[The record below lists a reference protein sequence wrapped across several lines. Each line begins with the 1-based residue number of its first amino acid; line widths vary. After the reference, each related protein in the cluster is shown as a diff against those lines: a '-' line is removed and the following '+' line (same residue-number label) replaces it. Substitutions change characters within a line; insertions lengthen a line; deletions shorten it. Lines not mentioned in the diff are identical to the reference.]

1 MMIENNH
8 PSLFPLARK
17 IVRSTLLSLA
27 FCLALSAAAAAQTYP
42 AAWPSDA
49 TFASCTKLGTAI
61 RDLRTDANDLTDGG
75 TGVNPDS
82 ADTYDGGARGSAGT
96 LTTVYYYYDSTNQ
109 VLFFRMRLLGDPRQS
124 GGLSNGT
131 WNVIFDTDGDGW
143 KEFFI
148 EVNGNSSPD
157 FINIYYGDTDQQ
169 DIPNGFT
176 CATNGQGRVWNQEIT
191 LGTHVRVTAIT
202 GGGFFLDYQVPLS
215 AFKDCSGTQ
224 LLGANTP
231 VQFIFTT
238 SQTTQN
244 PIQKD
249 LVGSGQYTMSDSK
262 FLPSADVT
270 LIGGLVSQVPLVT
283 SSAHTC
289 GAGTNFSPVTLTAT
303 VMDTLDVSGTG
314 GGATVVD
321 TISDVTFFYRR
332 DGSNTW
338 TQIASPVTSPASGT
352 INKWSV
358 SWNTSSLVAD
368 TYWIKVVVTD
378 SQGNVATDTVH
389 GVNLINCN
397 SVTYVDLVSFAATAD
412 ESGQVLLQWKTGYE
426 INNLGF
432 NIYREVAGKRA
443 RINPSILAGSALLA
457 GKAALTAGQ
466 SYAWADRLPGA
477 KEFAQYW
484 LEDVDLK
491 GKATLHGPVSP
502 VAGKLTAQAQALTLS
517 RLSSGPPAGGPRPA
531 ERQTVSAPPA
541 ESGGRARS
549 VLSAASGNGIETQWD
564 IASQAGVK
572 LMVRESGWYRVNQP
586 DLAAAGLD
594 VWRDSRFLQLYA
606 DGEEIPIVVN
616 GGRNGRLEP
625 ADSIE
630 FYGTG
635 IDTPSTDLHTYYLLY
650 GRQAGRRISPAP
662 AISGAQGRAR
672 SFPITTERKERSVYF
687 ITLKNG
693 DLDNWF
699 GPVITSEP
707 VEQPLTVKRLDRD
720 AADAALLEVAIQ
732 GVTSAESPTS
742 HVIKATLNGV
752 EVGTLNFD
760 GEARQV
766 SRMRVPSGVLR
777 DGENTLSL
785 QAQAGEM
792 DISVLDYVRLTYA
805 HTYMADDSRLL
816 FTLEGGEAVRV
827 GGFNDGKIR
836 IFDITDAAAPQEI
849 RGPVEARETDY
860 AMTIASPE
868 AGQRTLLA
876 LTPDQSLRPEA
887 IIANQPSS
895 WNRANQGADLL
906 IISHGS
912 FIPGLEP
919 LKRLRKTQGY
929 QVSVVDV
936 EDVYDE
942 FSYGAR
948 SPEAIKDFL
957 ARARSSWRRPPR
969 FVLLLGDASFDPK
982 NHLRLGD
989 WDLVPTKLIETAQME
1004 TASDDWLADFNADGV
1019 PDMAVG
1025 RLPARTPQEAAVMV
1039 GKVVSYEQSGRP
1051 EGVLLVADK
1060 NDGFDFER
1068 VSTGVKSLIPAGVP
1082 VREVLRSQLDDAAA
1096 GRQTVEGINR
1106 GPRVVNYLGH
1116 GSVQLWRGNL
1126 LTSSDAAALTNGEG
1140 LSLVVSMTCL
1150 NGFYHDPYLESLAES
1165 LIKSEHGGA
1174 VAVWASSTL
1183 TGPSS
1188 QSLMNREVIRQIFSA
1203 DSKGRGLTIGEATA
1217 RAKAAVADPDVRRSW
1232 ILFGDPTTR
1241 LK

>member
-1 MMIENNH
+1 MMIENNYS
-8 PSLFPLARK
+8 PLFTLAQK
-17 IVRSTLLSLA
+17 IVRVTLLPLI
-27 FCLALSAAAAAQTYP
+27 FCFALSAATSAQTYP

-49 TFASCTKLGTAI
+49 AFASCTKLGTAI

-82 ADTYDGGARGSAGT
+82 VDTYDGGARNSAGT
-96 LTTVYYYYDSTNQ
+96 LTTVYYYYDSVNE

-131 WNVIFDTDGDGW
+131 WDVIFDTDGDGW

-249 LVGSGQYTMSDSK
+249 LVGLGEYTMSSSK
-262 FLPSADVT
+262 LLPSADIT
-270 LIGGLVSQVPLVT
+270 LIGGLISQVPLVT

-289 GAGTNFSPVTLTAT
+289 GAGTNFSPITLTAT

-314 GGATVVD
+314 GSATVVD
-321 TISDVTFFYRR
+321 TTSNVTFFYRR
-332 DGSNTW
+332 DGTNTW
-338 TQIASPVTSPASGT
+338 TQIAGPVTSPLSGT
-352 INKWSV
+352 LNKWSV

-378 SQGNVATDTVH
+378 NQGNVATDTVH

-397 SVTYVDLVSFAATAD
+397 SITYVDLMSFGATGD

-432 NIYREVAGKRA
+432 NIYREVAGQRA

-457 GKAALTAGQ
+457 GKVALTAGQ
-466 SYAWADRLPGA
+466 SYTWMDRLPSA

-491 GKATLHGPVSP
+491 GKTTLHGPISP
-502 VAGKLTAQAQALTLS
+502 MAGKLTTQAQSLTLS
-517 RLSSGPPAGGPRPA
+517 RLSSGPPPVEARAAEQQIISASHAGP
-531 ERQTVSAPPA
+531 E
-541 ESGGRARS
+541 GRARS
-549 VLSAASGNGIETQWD
+549 TLSAATQNGIQTQWD

-572 LMVRESGWYRVNQP
+572 LMVRGSGWYRVNQP

-606 DGEEIPIVVN
+606 DGEEIPIIVN
-616 GGRNGRLEP
+616 GGRNGRLEA

-630 FYGTG
+630 FYATG
-635 IDTPSTDLHTYYLLY
+635 LDTPSTDFHTYYLLY
-650 GRQAGRRISPAP
+650 GRQAGRRIGVTPAG
-662 AISGAQGRAR
+662 AGAQGHAR
-672 SFPITTERKERSVYF
+672 SFPMTIERKERSVYF

-693 DLDNWF
+693 DRDNWF

-720 AADAALLEVAIQ
+720 AVDAATIEVAVQ
-732 GVTSAESPTS
+732 GATSTDSPTG
-742 HVIKATLNGV
+742 HVVKATLNGV
-752 EVGTLNFD
+752 EIGTLDFD
-760 GEARQV
+760 GEAHQV
-766 SRMRVPSGVLR
+766 SRMRVPNGVLR
-777 DGENTLSL
+777 EGENTLSL
-785 QAQAGEM
+785 RAQGGEM
-792 DISVLDYVRLTYA
+792 DISVLDYVRLTYP

-816 FTLEGGEAVRV
+816 FTLDGSEAVRV
-827 GGFNDGKIR
+827 GGFNDSKIR
-836 IFDITDAAAPQEI
+836 VFDITDADAPQEI
-849 RGPVEARETDY
+849 QGSIESGETDY
-860 AMTIASPE
+860 AVTVASSE

-876 LTPDQSLRPEA
+876 LTPGQSLRPEA

-906 IISHGS
+906 IISHAS

-919 LKRLRKTQGY
+919 LKRLRRAQGY

-942 FSYGAR
+942 FGYGAR

-957 ARARSSWRRPPR
+957 ARARASWRKPPQ
-969 FVLLLGDASFDPK
+969 FVLLVGDASFDPK
-982 NHLRLGD
+982 NHMRLGD

-1004 TASDDWLADFNADGV
+1004 TASDDWLADFNTDGL
-1019 PDMAVG
+1019 PEMAVG
-1025 RLPARTPQEAAVMV
+1025 RLPARSPQEAAIMV
-1039 GKVVSYEQSGRP
+1039 AKIVSYEQAGRP
-1051 EGVLLVADK
+1051 EGVLLIADK
-1060 NDGFDFER
+1060 NDGFDFEG
-1068 VSTGVKSLIPAGVP
+1068 VSRRVKSLVPAGVP

-1096 GRQTVEGINR
+1096 SRRTIEGINSGAR
-1106 GPRVVNYLGH
+1106 LVNYLGH
-1116 GSVQLWRGNL
+1116 GSVQVWRGNL
-1126 LTSSDAAALTNGEG
+1126 LTSSDAASLTNEKG

-1174 VAVWASSTL
+1174 VAMWASSTL
-1183 TGPSS
+1183 TGPTG
-1188 QSLMNREVIRQIFSA
+1188 QSLMNREVVRQIFSA
-1203 DSKGRGLTIGEATA
+1203 DSKGRALTIGEATA
-1217 RAKAAVADPDVRRSW
+1217 RAKAAVADVDVRRSW
-1232 ILFGDPTTR
+1232 ILFGDPATR